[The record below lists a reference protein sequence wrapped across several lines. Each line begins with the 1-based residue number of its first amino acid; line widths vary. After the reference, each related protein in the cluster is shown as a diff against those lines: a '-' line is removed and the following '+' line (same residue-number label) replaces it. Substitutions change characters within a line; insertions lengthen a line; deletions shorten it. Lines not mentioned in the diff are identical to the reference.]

1 MGRHRTALSVHGE
14 LLLGMA
20 GGSGAVVACRYGR
33 AAAAG
38 ALRQAAGGAQ
48 LPKRHADVAASGVFL
63 VRHDDTP
70 PVARPVHPVGA
81 GYAERSAQRRSEE
94 HTSELQSLM
103 RISYAVFC
111 LKKKIN
117 KYTMSERITKLSKK
131 TNQ

>member
-81 GYAERSAQRRSEE
+81 GYAERSAQRSGGNFS
-94 HTSELQSLM
+94 TSLASLPAQFFALVRRWLQIG
-103 RISYAVFC
+103 RAA
-111 LKKKIN
+111 
-117 KYTMSERITKLSKK
+117 
-131 TNQ
+131 